1 MVGTIKHLYNSQWM
15 VALASFFLMISTGG
29 ALNNF
34 SLFSQHLK
42 LSLDYNQKN
51 INTISLFKDVGTSVG
66 ILSGLVYDL
75 TGPWVVLLLGFAL
88 NFAGYFTIW
97 LATTQRIAHPH
108 VWELCFYLFMIG
120 ASAAFTTTAVLVA
133 CAKNFPKNQGMV
145 LSLLDSTQGL
155 SVAIFTLLY
164 QAFFSHS
171 DDSFVLLLAWFPSL
185 LCLLFAFFIRSVP
198 LDGRYNDSRTLFVFV
213 SVTLILAGYLMAIII
228 LQHFVRLESRII
240 KAFFSIMLIILSIPV
255 LVVLRQE
262 SKTLRHRHR
271 EEVDV
276 DLVENAA
283 IETPQTDY
291 QDVDPPDHGADA
303 AAPAIAS
310 HISIFF
316 FKGSP
321 VKRGDDFT
329 IFQALCSID
338 MFLIF
343 VASTC
348 GIGAV
353 LTVTNNFGQIGTSLG
368 YSQAGTN
375 TFIALL
381 SIWDFI
387 GGVGVG
393 FISDICLASYGV
405 ARPFFLCLVLLLLSL
420 GSLIIALGLPGALF
434 YGSVLIGLSIGGQWS
449 VLYTMIAEIFGL
461 RFYGTL
467 QNVTYVA
474 KALGTYVL
482 SVRVAGVLYD
492 RESKLGPSNG
502 SLDGDELLC
511 HGPHC
516 YRTTFFVMAGVCL
529 FASIVSLILSIR
541 TTKFYSVT
549 LRKRLTG

>member
-1 MVGTIKHLYNSQWM
+1 MVGTRTHLYNSRWM
-15 VALASFFLMISTGG
+15 VALASFFLMISSGG
-29 ALNNF
+29 SLNNF

-42 LSLDYNQKN
+42 LSLGYNQKN
-51 INTISLFKDVGTSVG
+51 INTISFFKDVGTSVG

-145 LSLLDSTQGL
+145 LSLFDSTQGL
-155 SVAIFTLLY
+155 SVAMFTLLY
-164 QAFFSHS
+164 QAFFSRS

-185 LCLLFAFFIRSVP
+185 LCLLFAFVIRSVP
-198 LDGRYNDSRTLFVFV
+198 LDGRYNDSRTLFVFL

-240 KAFFSIMLIILSIPV
+240 KAFFSIMLLILSIPA

-262 SKTLRHRHR
+262 SKTFHR
-271 EEVDV
+271 EV

-283 IETPQTDY
+283 QADN
-291 QDVDPPDHGADA
+291 QDHGNNVVNVDPPDHGANA
-303 AAPAIAS
+303 AAPAIALHS
-310 HISIFF
+310 AIFF

-329 IFQALCSID
+329 ILQALCSID
-338 MFLIF
+338 MLLIF

-492 RESKLGPSNG
+492 RESKLGP
-502 SLDGDELLC
+502 DVGDLLC
-511 HGPHC
+511 HGSHC
-516 YRTTFFVMAGVCL
+516 YRATFFVMAGVCL

-549 LRKRLTG
+549 LRKRLTS